1 MGSAERQTY
10 GAFCESANVPD
21 FNRPWWLDAVC
32 GPGGWGVA
40 MARGK
45 KGEIAAAL
53 PYFKSKVK
61 GLPALRQPPL
71 MPYMGL
77 WRYPAYQQATH
88 SKRFTLD
95 RQLVPQLLEQLPR
108 VVLHTQKLHPST
120 DNWLPFYWAGYQQQ
134 LRYHFIV
141 PQLQDEQALYR
152 HFNRSVKYSIN
163 HGPEQLEIVER
174 DDVGALFGLLTET
187 FDRQG
192 LSLPITL
199 DLVEQLDE
207 AVCQNGRR
215 QLLFARHKESG
226 AFHSGVFLLHTAGVS
241 YPLMAGNGPGS
252 RETGAFQYLMWSC
265 FRESAAYSQQFNFL
279 GSMMPNVAPG
289 LNGFRAVPIPYFEI
303 YRAWPKALSPFVQWL
318 I

>member
-1 MGSAERQTY
+1 MGSAEQQTY

-21 FNRPWWLDAVC
+21 FNRPWWLDVVC
-32 GPGGWGVA
+32 GPGNWGVA
-40 MARGK
+40 MAEDK

-77 WRYPAYQQATH
+77 WRYPAYQQA
-88 SKRFTLD
+88 SVAKRFTLD
-95 RQLVPQLLEQLPR
+95 RQLIPQLLKQLPR

-120 DNWLPFYWAGYQQQ
+120 VNWLPFYWAGYQQQ

-152 HFNRSVKYSIN
+152 NFNRSVKYSIT
-163 HGPEQLEIVER
+163 HGPEQLEIVEGE
-174 DDVGALFGLLTET
+174 DVASLFSLLTDT

-199 DLVEQLDE
+199 DLVKRLDE
-207 AVCQNGRR
+207 AVQHNGRR
-215 QLLFARHKESG
+215 QLLFAQHKGSG
-226 AFHSGVFLLHTAGVS
+226 ALHSGVFLLHTAGVS

-252 RETGAFQYLMWSC
+252 RQTGAFQYLMWSC
-265 FRESAAYSQQFNFL
+265 FRESAAYSRKFNFL
-279 GSMMPNVAPG
+279 GSVMPNVAPG